1 MKHVYR
7 GSCHC
12 GALAVVFRT
21 DQAQLALRACQCS
34 FCQRHQAR
42 YASDPDGHIR
52 FVVRDPDCLQR
63 YQFGARTLDFLLCR
77 NCGCY
82 LGATLDGQQACVNVN
97 SWQHVGEATPADY
110 DGESVE
116 SRTQRRKRGWSP
128 SDMVVCRQGQA
139 EALLDAYFAELAQ
152 LLGGFDPSRGPTAD
166 PGEMAPPLGAFLV
179 MSEHGQALACG
190 GVKTHQAGVGEIK
203 RMYVDPAARRRG
215 LSRDLLWELERAALE
230 LGMKRLLLDTA
241 EPLQSAQAL
250 YLSGGYQ
257 EVADYNGNPY
267 AAHWFAKSIE

>member
-1 MKHVYR
+1 MQHVYR

-12 GALAVVFRT
+12 AALGVVFRT
-21 DQAQLALRACQCS
+21 SQDHLALRACQCS

-52 FVVRDPDCLQR
+52 FVVRDPECLQR

-77 NCGCY
+77 RCGCY
-82 LGATLDGQQACVNVN
+82 LGATLDGSQACVNVN
-97 SWQHVGEATPADY
+97 SWQHLGEASPADF

-128 SDMVVCRQGQA
+128 SDTIVCQQGQA
-139 EALLDAYFAELAQ
+139 PQLLDAYFAELGQ
-152 LLGGFDPSRGPTAD
+152 LLGGFDPSRGPTAE
-166 PGEMAPPLGAFLV
+166 PCEMAPPLGAFLV
-179 MSEHGQALACG
+179 MTEGGKSLACG
-190 GVKTHQAGVGEIK
+190 GVKTHEAGVGEIK

-215 LSRDLLWELERAALE
+215 LSRDLLWELERAATQ

-250 YLSGGYQ
+250 YRSSGYQ
-257 EVADYNGNPY
+257 EVPDYNGNPY
-267 AAHWFAKSIE
+267 AAKWFARSIE